1 MSYYPEPEVKS
12 EQYQTCQ
19 IMLLKELKDVTC
31 ADTSTSAAK
40 SLLNAS
46 KAKVGE
52 LEISKFFN
60 APNNVN
66 SLNAQA
72 YDLDIDKLKTVLIK
86 LEELTD
92 IVALKVVKDSKFN
105 KLNTKV
111 NSLQNTIPNATTF
124 IHINQSNTD
133 NKGCKKIRDLYK
145 KTPDVRDFITT
156 TILNINIGEVESN
169 IKNTIRIVN
178 ASILYAKINE
188 VEIKIP
194 DVSGLVKKTDY
205 NTQISN
211 VPGKY
216 FTAYDCNKFT
226 K

>member
-1 MSYYPEPEVKS
+1 
-12 EQYQTCQ
+12 
-19 IMLLKELKDVTC
+19 MLLKELKDVTC

-92 IVALKVVKDSKFN
+92 IVAVKVVKDSKFN

-111 NSLQNTIPNATTF
+111 NSL
-124 IHINQSNTD
+124 
-133 NKGCKKIRDLYK
+133 
-145 KTPDVRDFITT
+145 
-156 TILNINIGEVESN
+156 
-169 IKNTIRIVN
+169 
-178 ASILYAKINE
+178 
-188 VEIKIP
+188 
-194 DVSGLVKKTDY
+194 
-205 NTQISN
+205 
-211 VPGKY
+211 
-216 FTAYDCNKFT
+216 
-226 K
+226 